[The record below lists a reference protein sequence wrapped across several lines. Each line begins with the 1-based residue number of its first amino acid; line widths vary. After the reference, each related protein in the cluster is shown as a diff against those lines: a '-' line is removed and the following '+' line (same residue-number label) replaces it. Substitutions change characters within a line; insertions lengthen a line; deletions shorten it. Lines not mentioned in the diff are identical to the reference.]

1 MRWLLAPLVAVLPAL
16 AWAQETWA
24 QDSSPPP
31 SVLVTTAPPQMGS
44 VGRTVTA
51 YGVAQAA
58 PGSSET
64 LSVLRSTQVTQ
75 TLVAVGQSVKQGQPI
90 LGLSADPAALASYKQ
105 AVTALALAQSER
117 ARVTQLLNQR
127 LATRDQVAQAE
138 KAASDAQGN
147 LDLLKGAGGGTAGQT
162 LTAPFDG
169 VVSALLAATGARVA
183 AQAPLATLDRADSLI
198 ISVGVEPAQRGVV
211 APGQAA
217 RIEPM
222 DGSQERDGRLL
233 AVGGMLDPATRL
245 VPVLLTPATASGL
258 LPGGPVRVVVRVG
271 EASGWL
277 VPREAVAT
285 DGKGAFVFQTA
296 GGKAS
301 RIDVQVAG
309 TNGGTTVVTGPIDPK
324 RALVTS
330 GNYQLQDGSP
340 VREDQPGAAGVA
352 AR

>member
-1 MRWLLAPLVAVLPAL
+1 MRWLLAALAAVLPAL
-16 AWAQETWA
+16 ASA

-31 SVLVTTAPPQMGS
+31 PSVLVATALPQMGS
-44 VGRTVTA
+44 VERTVTA
-51 YGVAQAA
+51 YGVAQTA

-105 AVTALALAQSER
+105 AVTALTLAQSER
-117 ARVTQLLNQR
+117 GRLTQLLNQH

-169 VVSALLAATGARVA
+169 VVSALPAATGARVA
-183 AQAPLATLDRADSLI
+183 AQAPLATLDRANSLVVA
-198 ISVGVEPAQRGVV
+198 VGVEPAQRGVM

-217 RIEPM
+217 RIEPL
-222 DGSQERDGRLL
+222 DGSQERDGRVL

-258 LPGGPVRVVVRVG
+258 LPGGPVRVVVQVG

-277 VPREAVAT
+277 IPREAVAT
-285 DGKGAFVFQTA
+285 DGKGAFVFQAA

-301 RIDVQVAG
+301 RIDVEIAG
-309 TNGGTTVVTGPIDPK
+309 TKGGTTVVTGPIDPK

-330 GNYQLQDGSP
+330 GNYQLQDGSA